1 MTAPNTMLAEL
12 AALGASAEDGS
23 LRLEPGV
30 AEACVA
36 ACEKFADD
44 LEALKLNT
52 RWMSTP
58 TAFGILASAQT
69 LGGKFEAKAIGA
81 NGLHDVL
88 EQHIDT
94 VHHLRDLFEKA
105 GRAYRDADARAAEM
119 LVNRT
124 DGP

>member
-1 MTAPNTMLAEL
+1 MTAPNNMLAEL
-12 AALGASAEDGS
+12 ASLGAAVEDGS

-30 AEACVA
+30 AEQCVA
-36 ACEKFADD
+36 ACEQFADD
-44 LEALKLNT
+44 LKIVQANT

-58 TAFGILASAQT
+58 SAYGILASAQT

-81 NGLHDVL
+81 NGLSDVL

-94 VHHLRDLFEKA
+94 VHRLRDLFEKA
-105 GRAYRDADARAAEM
+105 ARAYHEADARAAEM